1 MLSFNI
7 EQKGI
12 LCFLANKYQGDAEAV
27 KKELNCLK
35 FISKKG
41 EEFETTE
48 DAVRDILLV
57 IENVSAEEFE
67 RFIEHFYQKEGGKE
81 HG

>member
-27 KKELNCLK
+27 
-35 FISKKG
+35 KKG